1 MEKAIKPLFQSLA
14 VGRINHSTK
23 VVLPTNDQNTNQQS
37 KYQLPLSSW
46 KMFKIPKRGIQNTN
60 GQVQNTKKY
69 TNFWYYEPWYFER
82 KYFELDPAALNRLIL
97 NNWYTI
103 NATQKYI
110 YLCVSWFLCP
120 FVVIIRCRFFETGGL
135 LCAVALGF
143 LVRDDWRLLQVAM
156 ALQW

>member
-1 MEKAIKPLFQSLA
+1 MSAFSISGCRRLNP
-14 VGRINHSTK
+14 STNK
-23 VVLPTNDQNTNQQS
+23 WS
-37 KYQLPLSSW
+37 KYQPTIKIPIAIICLK

-60 GQVQNTKKY
+60 EQVQNTKKY
-69 TNFWYYEPWYFER
+69 TNFWYYEPWYFDR
-82 KYFELDPAALNRLIL
+82 WYFELDPAALNRLIL

-110 YLCVSWFLCP
+110 YLFISWFLCP
-120 FVVIIRCRFFETGGL
+120 FVVNIRCRFFETGGL

>member
-1 MEKAIKPLFQSLA
+1 MEKAIKPLFPSLA
-14 VGRINHSTK
+14 VGRLNPSTNK
-23 VVLPTNDQNTNQQS
+23 WS
-37 KYQLPLSSW
+37 KYQPTIIIPIAIICL
-46 KMFKIPKRGIQNTN
+46 KKIPKRGIQNTN
-60 GQVQNTKKY
+60 EQVQNTKKY